1 MSMLARDIGTDIGT
15 YKNIIASAVHSLT
28 EAEKKTQKTKYTKTY
43 DVVGLSN
50 LYILYCYI

>member
-28 EAEKKTQKTKYTKTY
+28 EAEKRLKKQNTQKPTT
-43 DVVGLSN
+43 
-50 LYILYCYI
+50 